1 MIIFHVVDC
10 KYSGLP
16 CGDPA
21 EEGRQ
26 GGVLHEHPE
35 YRPAGA
41 EVSFLT
47 CKTVMSCTKN
57 NIPVCTRVW
66 CLRYRSGIR
75 GYMKSVV
82 LDLLK
87 RYLQVETQFQ
97 QGDTDRS

>member
-16 CGDPA
+16 RSDPA

-47 CKTVMSCTKN
+47 CENRRELHEESYSCLYACVLSQV
-57 NIPVCTRVW
+57 PQWDSRVHEVCGPG
-66 CLRYRSGIR
+66 SA
-75 GYMKSVV
+75 
-82 LDLLK
+82 
-87 RYLQVETQFQ
+87 ETISP
-97 QGDTDRS
+97 G